1 MSADN
6 KYVVYDH
13 VECDNLFP
21 GKTYTLKG
29 ALTDKDTGKTLKD
42 INGNDVTDSVT
53 FKATGVKQTVTV
65 TFSFEAELAGKTLVA
80 YENMFQDGKMI
91 YTHADIDDTEQ
102 TVYYPEIHTTAT
114 DKASQTHTGTV
125 DEQTTVI
132 DKVDY
137 KNLIP
142 GSTYEVSGVL
152 MNQET
157 GAALLDK
164 DGKEITAKTTFKA
177 EKASGSVELAF
188 TFDSTLLIG
197 KSVVAFEELYNCLL
211 YTSPSP
217 RD

>member
-1 MSADN
+1 MDM
-6 KYVVYDH
+6 V
-13 VECDNLFP
+13 L
-21 GKTYTLKG
+21 
-29 ALTDKDTGKTLKD
+29 
-42 INGNDVTDSVT
+42 VT
-53 FKATGVKQTVTV
+53 Q
-65 TFSFEAELAGKTLVA
+65 
-80 YENMFQDGKMI
+80 
-91 YTHADIDDTEQ
+91 
-102 TVYYPEIHTTAT
+102 
-114 DKASQTHTGTV
+114 ASQTHTGTV

-197 KSVVAFEELYNCLL
+197 KSVVAFEELYNENIKVACNAAVRR
-211 YTSPSP
+211 T
-217 RD
+217 

>member
-1 MSADN
+1 M
-6 KYVVYDH
+6 
-13 VECDNLFP
+13 
-21 GKTYTLKG
+21 
-29 ALTDKDTGKTLKD
+29 
-42 INGNDVTDSVT
+42 
-53 FKATGVKQTVTV
+53 
-65 TFSFEAELAGKTLVA
+65 A

-132 DKVDY
+132 DKVYY

-157 GAALLDK
+157 GAALLYK
-164 DGKEITAKTTFKA
+164 D
-177 EKASGSVELAF
+177 
-188 TFDSTLLIG
+188 
-197 KSVVAFEELYNCLL
+197 
-211 YTSPSP
+211 
-217 RD
+217 